1 MEYTVPNEYN
11 NITTISPSTYSLPYN
26 TVLNTRNVT
35 TLAEITDDCNK
46 NRPIIVRAYV
56 LILILVLALPANA
69 VLLWLLVKNRKTM
82 SPSEVLGL
90 NFALL
95 GVLFCLALPLDI
107 CMTFAQDRSGLP
119 LRISQVFSTICYFG
133 SPLLLTCMC
142 LERYIAV
149 AYPVLYMK
157 LGKREYRAA
166 CSAVIWFLTCIM
178 STLMFALTIAG
189 MALILS
195 IILNVLFLVM
205 VACLVG
211 IVCVLCK
218 KGPGEGDQN
227 NSAIKK
233 QALKNVVA
241 IFVPSTLT
249 YFPMLGLAP
258 FLIIIQFLAIK
269 DTNRDLCQFLMM
281 FAVLPYFGVCLGPM
295 FYVARMK
302 RMLCGRNNESGDTKK
317 TTRVQRK

>member
-1 MEYTVPNEYN
+1 MDYTVPNENYT
-11 NITTISPSTYSLPYN
+11 TTISPSTYFLQYDTS
-26 TVLNTRNVT
+26 LNTRNLT
-35 TLAEITDDCNK
+35 TLAEIIDDCQK
-46 NRPIIVRAYV
+46 NRPSAVRAYIQ
-56 LILILVLALPANA
+56 ILILVLALPSNT

-95 GVLFCLALPLDI
+95 GVLFCLALPVDI
-107 CMTFAQDRSGLP
+107 RITIAHERSGLP
-119 LRISQVFSTICYFG
+119 LRISQVLATISYFCC
-133 SPLLLTCMC
+133 PLLLTCMC

-178 STLMFALTIAG
+178 AAFMFLYALAG

-249 YFPMLGLAP
+249 YFPMLGIAP
-258 FLIIIQFLAIK
+258 FLLIIQILVLK

-295 FYVARMK
+295 FYMARMK
-302 RMLCGRNNESGDTKK
+302 RMLCDRSNESGDTREN
-317 TTRVQRK
+317 TTVQRK